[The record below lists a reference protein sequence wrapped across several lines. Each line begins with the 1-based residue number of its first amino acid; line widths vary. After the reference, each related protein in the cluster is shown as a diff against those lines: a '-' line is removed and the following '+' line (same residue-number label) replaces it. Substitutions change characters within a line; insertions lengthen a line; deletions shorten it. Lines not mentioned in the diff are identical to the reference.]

1 MSGGVDSSVAAAL
14 LAREGWDVVGITMR
28 NFCYG
33 DLPAGSGTGC
43 CSLEAIE
50 DARRVAEDVG
60 FPHYVLDFEE
70 DFGRAVVDD
79 FVREY
84 AAGRTPNPCV
94 RCNRLVRFPRLFA
107 RARALGAER
116 LATGHYA
123 RVGRGATGRP
133 VILRGADRAKDQ
145 SYYLWGLTP
154 RVLER
159 TLFPVGGFTKAEV
172 RAAAAGL
179 GLEVADKPES
189 QEVCFIP
196 DGDLRG
202 FLERE
207 AAARDLPGAALAR
220 FGPGPAVAAS
230 GEPLGT
236 HPGTA
241 WLTVGQ
247 RRGVGL
253 ALGEPRYVVALRE
266 PNTAVLGTRADLAA
280 GGCDLAEVNWTGGE
294 PPARSFEAEVQV
306 RHRSPAVPARVE
318 VLSRGSARVRFD
330 GPVTA
335 VAPGQSAA
343 VYRGEELLGGGVIQE
358 ALPPAG

>member
-14 LAREGWDVVGITMR
+14 LARDGWDVVGITMR

-33 DLPAGSGTGC
+33 DLPAGSATGC

-50 DARRVAEDVG
+50 DARRVAERVG
-60 FPHYVLDFEE
+60 VPHYVLDFEE

-84 AAGRTPNPCV
+84 GAGRTPNPCV

-123 RVGRGATGRP
+123 RLGRGATGRP
-133 VILRGADRAKDQ
+133 ALLRGVDRAKDQ

-159 TLFPVGGFTKAEV
+159 TLFPVGDLTKAEV

-207 AAARDLPGAALAR
+207 AAARDLPAAALAR
-220 FGPGPAVAAS
+220 FAPGPAVAVS

-253 ALGEPRYVVALRE
+253 ALGEPRYVVELRD
-266 PNTAVLGTRADLAA
+266 PNTAVLGTREDLAA
-280 GGCDLAEVNWTGGE
+280 GGCELAEVNWTGGE
-294 PPARSFEAEVQV
+294 PPAGSFEAEVQV
-306 RHRSPAVPARVE
+306 RHRAAAVPARVE
-318 VLSRGSARVRFD
+318 VLSRGSARVRF
-330 GPVTA
+330 GRPVTA

-343 VYRGEELLGGGVIQE
+343 VYRGEELLGGGVIQG